1 MPKLFQGL
9 FHGIRVI
16 AATENMAGLYR
27 GIGPTLTAIAP
38 FMAVQQVVYDVL
50 KQRSIENSITPTAT
64 LFFLCGSAAGAA
76 AQTVSM
82 IE

>member
-1 MPKLFQGL
+1 
-9 FHGIRVI
+9 
-16 AATENMAGLYR
+16 MAGLYR

-38 FMAVQQVVYDVL
+38 FMAVQQVVYDIL
-50 KQRSIENSITPTAT
+50 KQQSIKNSIAPTAT

-82 IE
+82 IVVIHILLLIQLGKHCTE

>member
-1 MPKLFQGL
+1 
-9 FHGIRVI
+9 
-16 AATENMAGLYR
+16 MAGLYR

-82 IE
+82 IVVIDTCSCKGYFNISL